1 MLGSIWVPSKSHQQG
16 QVSFE
21 RGMVFLLLI
30 TSEFDNRNKTGAN
43 TKIFHI
49 FLLALLTLF
58 KTDGTLLLPSS
69 CSSINKFGGIHIWRK
84 TETKLSWIQLYYPVQ
99 TTNSPIYDFLFWP
112 SFLLFAGARR
122 EHSIVSPLIFFNE
135 IFIYVLCSAK
145 FLYWN
150 QPTFSKSWRSLSQ
163 EHSTAS
169 LKNHN
174 T

>member
-58 KTDGTLLLPSS
+58 KSDCTLLLPRS
-69 CSSINKFGGIHIWRK
+69 CSLINKFGVFHIWQK
-84 TETKLSWIQLYYPVQ
+84 TETNLNSIQLYYPVH
-99 TTNSPIYDFLFWP
+99 DFKLGLDRTGHM
-112 SFLLFAGARR
+112 SLLTGQDWTPKFAGQ
-122 EHSIVSPLIFFNE
+122 VLPDWNE
-135 IFIYVLCSAK
+135 SGLM
-145 FLYWN
+145 FL
-150 QPTFSKSWRSLSQ
+150 TS
-163 EHSTAS
+163 
-169 LKNHN
+169 
-174 T
+174 